1 MLLEAIFGGEFYP
14 AEAVVPRSTQYK
26 ELMQSSNLLLEKLK
40 IRLSLE
46 NFAMVEQLLEQ
57 DLTAHSMECECHFR
71 YGFSAGLI
79 LSQEACKEIWFHDE
93 KRLDR

>member
-14 AEAVVPRSTQYK
+14 AEAVVPRSAQYK

-40 IRLSLE
+40 IRLSAGDFSL
-46 NFAMVEQLLEQ
+46 VEQLLEQ

-71 YGFSAGLI
+71 FGFSAGLV
-79 LSQEACKEIWFHDE
+79 LFQEACQEIAL
-93 KRLDR
+93 K

>member
-26 ELMQSSNLLLEKLK
+26 ELMKSSNLLLEKLK
-40 IRLSLE
+40 IRLSAEDFSL
-46 NFAMVEQLLEQ
+46 VEQILEQ

-71 YGFSAGLI
+71 YGFSAGLV
-79 LSQEACKEIWFHDE
+79 LLQEAYQELQRNMRK
-93 KRLDR
+93 L